1 MQEGVK
7 TWAAKI
13 VRKVRPNS
21 ILRFGLK
28 KWLKQEKVNKFHNL
42 KNVQM
47 PFKSKSQ
54 QAACYSTKGFGG
66 KVDCAKWS
74 KMTNQKALPKKVTKK
89 RK

>member
-1 MQEGVK
+1 
-7 TWAAKI
+7 
-13 VRKVRPNS
+13 
-21 ILRFGLK
+21 
-28 KWLKQEKVNKFHNL
+28 
-42 KNVQM
+42 M

-74 KMTNQKALPKKVTKK
+74 KMTNQKTLPKKVTKK